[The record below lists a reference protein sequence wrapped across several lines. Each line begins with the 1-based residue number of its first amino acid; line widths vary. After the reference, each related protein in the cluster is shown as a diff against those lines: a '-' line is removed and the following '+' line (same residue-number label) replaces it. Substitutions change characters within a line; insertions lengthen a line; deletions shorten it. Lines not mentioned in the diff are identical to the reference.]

1 MDRGVTGLQ
10 RVKHDWSDFSTYAH
24 TIHSK
29 EFRYIF
35 KETGGKCD
43 GDEDFA
49 PLPE

>member
-1 MDRGVTGLQ
+1 MNRGVIGLQ
-10 RVKHDWSDFSTYAH
+10 RVEYDWNDFSTYAH

-43 GDEDFA
+43 GDEDFT
-49 PLPE
+49 PFPQ